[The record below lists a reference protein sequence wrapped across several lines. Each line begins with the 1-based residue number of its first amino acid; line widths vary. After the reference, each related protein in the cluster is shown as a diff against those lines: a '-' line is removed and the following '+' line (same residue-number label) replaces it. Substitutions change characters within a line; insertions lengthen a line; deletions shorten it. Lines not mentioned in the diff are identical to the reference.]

1 MTETIAP
8 PNYTQIP
15 NVLLDDYLRSLT
27 PAEFKL
33 AMAIS
38 RQTFGWHRDEAEL
51 SFSRLE
57 DLTGLTR
64 QGIFNSVGKLMEQGL
79 LSRRKHGKSFL
90 YRLLISTEEDDT
102 SFNSVEQ
109 SGTNCKLSLQDEKAP
124 TVNSVYTSPAPSFN
138 SVEQSDAPSF
148 NSVERHRSTELT
160 KKKKKKKE
168 KSKEGERDAATRA
181 TALAAQEPLPPSPP
195 DSSAEP
201 APPAPP
207 AQKQPRSKRS
217 QQTGPLDPRFMPDGL
232 AEAGAPPNGYEV
244 YREVFKLIPTKFQIE
259 TMNGT

>member
-109 SGTNCKLSLQDEKAP
+109 SDT
-124 TVNSVYTSPAPSFN
+124 
-138 SVEQSDAPSF
+138 PSF

-160 KKKKKKKE
+160 HIKKERKE

-181 TALAAQEPLPPSPP
+181 TALAAQE
-195 DSSAEP
+195 
-201 APPAPP
+201 
-207 AQKQPRSKRS
+207 
-217 QQTGPLDPRFMPDGL
+217 
-232 AEAGAPPNGYEV
+232 
-244 YREVFKLIPTKFQIE
+244 
-259 TMNGT
+259 

>member
-102 SFNSVEQ
+102 SFNSVE
-109 SGTNCKLSLQDEKAP
+109 
-124 TVNSVYTSPAPSFN
+124 
-138 SVEQSDAPSF
+138 
-148 NSVERHRSTELT
+148 RHRSTELT
-160 KKKKKKKE
+160 HIKKERKE

-181 TALAAQEPLPPSPP
+181 TALAAQEPLPPSLP